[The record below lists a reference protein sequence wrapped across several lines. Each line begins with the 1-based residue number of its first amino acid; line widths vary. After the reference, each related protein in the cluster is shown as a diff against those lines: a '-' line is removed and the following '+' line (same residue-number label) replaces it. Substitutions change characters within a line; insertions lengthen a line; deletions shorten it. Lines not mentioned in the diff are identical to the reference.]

1 MNNFNSFFTHIKREN
16 ATKIHSNLM
25 NQLCLSATMMIIILF
40 SFGLSESVEAIPQ
53 DKSVLMKS
61 DLIINTT
68 ARQSTSLDG
77 TWDIIIDPYQT
88 GYYDYRYEPS
98 QNGYFRNYRN
108 VEPDDSWEYDFEL
121 SEKLEVPGDWNTQME
136 KLLWYE
142 GTIWYKKDFSWK
154 VKPDKRVFL
163 YFGAVNYDARV
174 WVNGEYAGRHIG
186 GFTPFNFEVTD
197 LLHEGDNFVVVM
209 ADNTRKLEAVP
220 TVNTDWANYG
230 GITRTVKLIETERT
244 FIQDYVVQLNQE
256 SEREE
261 VGGWVRLNGDQKQQT
276 VQIMIPEAGMSHT
289 VETDEDG
296 FAFFSYEADLERWSD
311 TNPKLYEVE
320 IQAETGQITDQIG
333 FRTIETDGYDILLN
347 GEPIFL
353 RGVNIHEEAPYRTG
367 RAHSIDDARILM
379 NWVEEMEAN
388 FVRLSHYPHNEHMVR
403 EAERRG
409 IMVWSEVPV
418 YWTIQWENPETLEN
432 ARNQLS
438 EMIHRDKNRA
448 AVILWGMSN
457 EAPVTDERVHF
468 LQELIKTTREIDP
481 NRLTTAALQSRW
493 IEEEEGI
500 TFMIDDPIGE
510 YLDVLGVNQYYG
522 WYGGDNAPMDHLIWE
537 SIYDK
542 PLLMSEFGG
551 GAKQGWNA
559 PPEQRWSESFQA
571 ELYRHTLDMFD
582 EIDFL
587 RGTIPWI
594 LMDFRSPRRPLPQIK
609 DGFNRKG
616 LLSETGLKKEAF
628 DVMREYYERKK
639 GEYE

>member
-1 MNNFNSFFTHIKREN
+1 MNFNPTELHMNKTDRFFSQKYIFISLIPIF
-16 ATKIHSNLM
+16 A
-25 NQLCLSATMMIIILF
+25 
-40 SFGLSESVEAIPQ
+40 SVLLLVGYDLLHASPQ
-53 DKSVLMKS
+53 DKSVLMES
-61 DLIINTT
+61 ELIINTD
-68 ARQSTSLDG
+68 ARQTTSLDG

-88 GYYDYRYEPS
+88 GYYDYRYQPNP
-98 QNGYFRNYRN
+98 NGYFRNRQN
-108 VEPDDSWEYDFEL
+108 VEPGDSWEYNFEL
-121 SEKLEVPGDWNTQME
+121 SEKLQVPGDWNTQKE

-142 GTIWYKKDFSWK
+142 GTIWYKKDFSWE
-154 VKPDKRVFL
+154 VNPDKRVFL

-230 GITRTVKLIETERT
+230 GITRSVKLIETEPT
-244 FIQDYVVQLNQE
+244 FVQDYNIQLNLDG
-256 SEREE
+256 E
-261 VGGWVRLNGDQKQQT
+261 VEGWVRMNGDQKEQN
-276 VQIMIPEAGMSHT
+276 IEISIPGAEVAHS
-289 VETDEDG
+289 VYSDADG
-296 FAFFSYEADLERWSD
+296 FAFFSFDADLIRWSD
-311 TNPKLYEVE
+311 TNPHLYDVQ
-320 IQAETGQITDQIG
+320 ILAETDRITDQIG

-367 RAHSIDDARILM
+367 RAHSIDDARTLM
-379 NWVEEMEAN
+379 NWVEELGGN

-418 YWTIQWENPETLEN
+418 YWTIQWDNPETLEN

-448 AVILWGMSN
+448 AVIMWGMSN
-457 EAPVTDERVHF
+457 EAPVTDERVYF

-481 NRLTTAALQSRW
+481 FRLTTAALQSQW
-493 IEEEEGI
+493 IQEEEGL
-500 TFMIDDPIGE
+500 TFLIDDPIGE

-522 WYGGDNAPMDHLIWE
+522 WYGGENAPMDHLTWE
-537 SIYDK
+537 SIYEK

-559 PPEQRWSESFQA
+559 PDEQRWSEGFQA
-571 ELYRHTLDMFD
+571 ELYKHTLDMFD
-582 EIDFL
+582 KIDFM
-587 RGTIPWI
+587 RGTVPWI

-616 LLSETGLKKEAF
+616 LISETGLKKEAF
-628 DVMREYYERKK
+628 DVMRQYYERKK
-639 GEYE
+639 EENEKSDD